1 MRQNSLTAILAF
13 FAAAFMMPASMK
25 AEDKES
31 IYRHV
36 VLFQFKDSA
45 TAEQVANIEKE
56 FAKLKDKI
64 DTITGYEWGT
74 NVSPEGLN
82 DGLTHCFIVTFA
94 DKAGLEK
101 YLPHPDHKA
110 FVEKLL
116 PILEKAVVVD
126 FVPKD

>member
-1 MRQNSLTAILAF
+1 MIPSL
-13 FAAAFMMPASMK
+13 SS

-36 VLFQFKDSA
+36 VLFQFKEST

-56 FAKLKDKI
+56 FAKLQDKI

-82 DGLTHCFIVTFA
+82 NGLTHCFIVTFA

-110 FVEKLL
+110 FVDKLR

-126 FVPKD
+126 FVPKG